1 MHSREYYG
9 SSFVLLDEII
19 TMVDGM
25 VVVVCY

>member
-1 MHSREYYG
+1 MHSREDYG
-9 SSFVLLDEII
+9 SSFMLLDETM